1 MENYY
6 QLTPLLHTAGY
17 PTLQDLRDL
26 RAVGVTV
33 VINLAIS
40 SSPSTLP
47 DEAAR
52 AAELGMQYIHIPV
65 EWSNPTPQNLADFF
79 AAMETCREQVVL
91 VHCAKNM
98 RVSAFLYL
106 YRILRLGWTEECA
119 RTDLLKIWEPAGTWD
134 DFIAEKLLDGEEAQ

>member
-17 PTLQDLRDL
+17 PTPQDLRDL
-26 RAVGVTV
+26 RVAGVTV
-33 VINLAIS
+33 VINLAVTSAPIA
-40 SSPSTLP
+40 LP

-52 AAELGMQYIHIPV
+52 VAELGMDYIHIPV
-65 EWSNPTPQNLADFF
+65 EWSSPTRQNLTDFF
-79 AAMETCREQVVL
+79 GAMETCSKRVVL

-106 YRILRLGWTEECA
+106 YRILRLGWTEENA
-119 RTDLLKIWEPAGTWD
+119 RPDLLKIWEPAGTWD
-134 DFIAEKLLDGEEAQ
+134 DFIAEMLLEGA